1 MEKKVCPDQR
11 IGNPVNT
18 LSRYLPLL
26 ILSISKKAV
35 IVLKTPAE
43 RLRQQ
48 FRYLIESKGSACDDP
63 ILETILIADGMY
75 FGRKFCAA
83 GFVLTFFAQEEQIKI
98 SAPNMQVI
106 YASSLEQFLGKTWDS
121 AGTTSQAA

>member
-1 MEKKVCPDQR
+1 VL
-11 IGNPVNT
+11 V
-18 LSRYLPLL
+18 S
-26 ILSISKKAV
+26 SISKKAV

-48 FRYLIESKGSACDDP
+48 FRCLIASHESAADEP

-75 FGRKFCAA
+75 FGRKFHAA
-83 GFVLTFFAQEEQIKI
+83 GYVLTFFAQEEQIKI

-106 YASSLEQFLGKTWDS
+106 YTSSLEQFLANCWDDTG
-121 AGTTSQAA
+121 ATSQAA